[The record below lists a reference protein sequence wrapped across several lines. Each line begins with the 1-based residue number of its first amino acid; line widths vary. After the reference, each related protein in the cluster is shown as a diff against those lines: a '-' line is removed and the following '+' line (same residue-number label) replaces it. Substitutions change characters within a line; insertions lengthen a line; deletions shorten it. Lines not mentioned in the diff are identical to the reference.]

1 MARNAAYPDDN
12 AGMLHRVVR
21 IIQLR
26 ADRPDL
32 RSLQIGHHL
41 FHKIGCDDFHI
52 VIEKQEILS
61 LCLFDAEIIDRRIVK
76 ALFWILQDTDALCFE
91 FFVIGKRCFLSAV
104 VLNNQNL
111 IGWIHALLLNG
122 FQTGA

>member
-1 MARNAAYPDDN
+1 MARNAADTDDDTR
-12 AGMLHRVVR
+12 MLHRVVR
-21 IIQLR
+21 VIQLR

-41 FHKIGCDDFHI
+41 FHKIGCDNFHI

-76 ALFWILQDTDALCFE
+76 ALFWILQDTDACASSSL
-91 FFVIGKRCFLSAV
+91 
-104 VLNNQNL
+104 
-111 IGWIHALLLNG
+111 
-122 FQTGA
+122 

>member
-1 MARNAAYPDDN
+1 
-12 AGMLHRVVR
+12 MLHRVVR
-21 IIQLR
+21 VIQLR

-61 LCLFDAEIIDRRIVK
+61 LCLFDAKIIDRRIVK

-122 FQTGA
+122 FQTSA